1 VEFFCIFF
9 LEVELDVT
17 APVLLEPNWDLI
29 VLAPISAAPTSQNA
43 TKRIKAL

>member
-1 VEFFCIFF
+1 LELFCIFF
-9 LEVELDVT
+9 LEVELDVR

-29 VLAPISAAPTSQNA
+29 VFAPIFAELTSQNA